1 MVTGDNIVT
10 AKAIAREIG
19 LLTSSDQLAMEGAEF
34 NKIVG
39 GIVCKKCRT
48 PSCGCPITAKQAEE
62 LKAEIRVDTVANA
75 DEFDKII
82 DRLMV
87 LARSRP

>member
-1 MVTGDNIVT
+1 
-10 AKAIAREIG
+10 
-19 LLTSSDQLAMEGAEF
+19 MEGAEF

-62 LKAEIRVDTVANA
+62 LKTDIRVDTVANA